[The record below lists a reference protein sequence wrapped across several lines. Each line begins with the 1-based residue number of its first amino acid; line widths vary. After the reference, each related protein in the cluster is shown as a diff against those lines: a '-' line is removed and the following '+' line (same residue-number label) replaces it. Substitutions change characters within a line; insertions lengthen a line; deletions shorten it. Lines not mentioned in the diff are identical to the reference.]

1 MGLMQLQPKNLGNKE
16 VGHMQRLRKRS
27 VGVSEISKEVWTPL
41 LRQQCTYIFAFVRI
55 YVALVK
61 LELVKLESMNEMGC
75 REATVIN

>member
-1 MGLMQLQPKNLGNKE
+1 MTMGLMQLQPKNLGNKE

-55 YVALVK
+55 HVALVK
-61 LELVKLESMNEMGC
+61 TSIESVNGMGC
-75 REATVIN
+75 REAIVIN